1 MSHTTLNRRV
11 VACLAACNGISSEAL
26 ESGAIERLQ
35 KSASV
40 ALRKLQE
47 LHPRIESGS
56 EHADIGACIVR
67 LQVALNKLEDAI

>member
-1 MSHTTLNRRV
+1 MSNMTLNRRV

-26 ESGAIERLQ
+26 ESGAIERLH

-47 LHPRIESGS
+47 LHPRI

>member
-1 MSHTTLNRRV
+1 
-11 VACLAACNGISSEAL
+11 
-26 ESGAIERLQ
+26 LQ

>member
-1 MSHTTLNRRV
+1 MSNMTLNRRV
-11 VACLAACNGISSEAL
+11 VACVAACNGISSEAL

-47 LHPRIESGS
+47 LHRKIASGS
-56 EHADIGACIVR
+56 EHADVGACIVR

>member
-1 MSHTTLNRRV
+1 MSNMTLNRRV
-11 VACLAACNGISSEAL
+11 VACVAACNGISSEAL

-47 LHPRIESGS
+47 LHPKIASGS